1 MVDGLDLLPP
11 EPQRPCC
18 SPACAHLRLDPI
30 YWLLLFSST
39 PKPSIEKENKNCWLC
54 ELRKGE
60 FMAVPP
66 FSSSSPRSEE
76 KFVRRKKSR
85 IWVPL
90 DFPAVFVFQITVWV
104 DQGSASAATR
114 ARSFVTGWHVTF
126 QIWDLAL
133 PKFIK
138 PFVLC
143 FSEIQSFKWRVSPQ
157 MHPGDCWSIE
167 FDLVESLFLGNHS
180 FELKSPL
187 ERLSYK
193 WAAAVVFFSN

>member
-1 MVDGLDLLPP
+1 MVDGLDRMTP

-18 SPACAHLRLDPI
+18 SPACAHLGLDPI
-30 YWLLLFSST
+30 YWLLLFSSKA
-39 PKPSIEKENKNCWLC
+39 KPNIEKENRNCWLC

-60 FMAVPP
+60 FMAAPSP
-66 FSSSSPRSEE
+66 FLLLSEE
-76 KFVRRKKSR
+76 KFVRLRKKSR

-138 PFVLC
+138 PFVLR

-180 FELKSPL
+180 FELKAPL